1 MDIDINTVRSIVT
14 VVSLLLFVALMVWTW
29 QRKRKSGF
37 EEAAML
43 PFLDSDSA
51 GTDIGKT

>member
-1 MDIDINTVRSIVT
+1 MDIDINSVRSIVT

-29 QRKRKSGF
+29 QRKRKNGF

-43 PFLDSDSA
+43 PFLDSQSADS
-51 GTDIGKT
+51 DIAKT